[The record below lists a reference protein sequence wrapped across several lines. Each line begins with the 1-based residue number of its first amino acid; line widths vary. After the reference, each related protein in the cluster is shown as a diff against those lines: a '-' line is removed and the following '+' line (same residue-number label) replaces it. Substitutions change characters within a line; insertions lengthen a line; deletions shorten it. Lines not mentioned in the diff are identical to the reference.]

1 MPVDKGTHLQNRE
14 SMPLENEKKYQALTR
29 SLTYATMSTR
39 LDIGY
44 ITQFLSQ
51 SNKNPTQCDWDA
63 VKQVLQYLKGSKQLG
78 IVYRRMLEL
87 SEANHNH
94 MTHGVSVTQIMQKTH
109 VIGNPPVGTYSYS
122 WEDPLLGSQKSRHQW
137 PYLPWRLNI
146 THLG

>member
-1 MPVDKGTHLQNRE
+1 MANCNLVSMPVDKGTHLQNRE

-94 MTHGVSVTQIMQKTH
+94 MTHGVSVTQIMQKTL
-109 VIGNPPVGTYSYS
+109 VTENPPAGMH
-122 WEDPLLGSQKSRHQW
+122 LCSQKDLLHG
-137 PYLPWRLNI
+137 NK
-146 THLG
+146 